1 MFQST
6 PHLSGKA
13 NVLRLLLKSL
23 GNLFQ
28 STPHLSGKANLLQF
42 LKPFYERNLFQST
55 PHLSGKA
62 NFEIGKIRVG
72 FDVSIHASP
81 QRQGEQIRQVL
92 YKRNILVSIHASP
105 QRQGE
110 LRNNIALH
118 LFSEC
123 FNPRLTSAARR
134 TLCRGADRPLPA
146 CFNPRLTSAARRTRQ
161 MVLDGIITAEFQ
173 STPHLSGK
181 ANKCESKRTKGENM
195 FQYQP

>member
-1 MFQST
+1 M
-6 PHLSGKA
+6 
-13 NVLRLLLKSL
+13 V
-23 GNLFQ
+23 
-28 STPHLSGKANLLQF
+28 
-42 LKPFYERNLFQST
+42 
-55 PHLSGKA
+55 
-62 NFEIGKIRVG
+62 
-72 FDVSIHASP
+72 VSIHASP

-134 TLCRGADRPLPA
+134 TPRDAALYNSPDVSIHASPQRQGEHYAEMQIGRFQRVSIHASPQRQGEQMRIREFEWKEYVSIHASPQRQGEPDNRA
-146 CFNPRLTSAARRTRQ
+146 AVFVRNMGFNPRLTSAARRTRRLQ
-161 MVLDGIITAEFQ
+161 LKMSNLFKFQ

-181 ANKCESKRTKGENM
+181 ANLCLR
-195 FQYQP
+195 